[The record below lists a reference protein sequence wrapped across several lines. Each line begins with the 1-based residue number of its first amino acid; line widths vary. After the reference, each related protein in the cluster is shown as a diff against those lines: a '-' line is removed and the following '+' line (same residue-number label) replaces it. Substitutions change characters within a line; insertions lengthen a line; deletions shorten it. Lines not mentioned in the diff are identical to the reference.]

1 MNRRRFLKVMGG
13 AGLAMP
19 GLIGVSSCSRQLFNP
34 DAGTGLSLG
43 YVSGDVSADSALV
56 WLRADA
62 GSRVGLHYGKE
73 PGLAQF
79 QTTPVRAVDAGADHS
94 AIFALDG

>member
-1 MNRRRFLKVMGG
+1 MGG

-19 GLIGVSSCSRQLFNP
+19 GLIGVSGCSRQLFNP

-56 WLRADA
+56 WLRAEA
-62 GSRVGLHYGKE
+62 GSRVVLDYGKE

-79 QTTPVRAVDAGADHS
+79 QTDSS
-94 AIFALDG
+94 ARRRSRRGSLRDFFSG